1 MIIEI
6 IRKAQHN
13 SRAGL
18 GGLTLFIAI
27 AVPLC
32 YDKRK
37 GGAKW
42 KSCLKT
48 TYSIAVC

>member
-1 MIIEI
+1 MIIGI

-37 GGAKW
+37 GGEQ
-42 KSCLKT
+42 
-48 TYSIAVC
+48 YD